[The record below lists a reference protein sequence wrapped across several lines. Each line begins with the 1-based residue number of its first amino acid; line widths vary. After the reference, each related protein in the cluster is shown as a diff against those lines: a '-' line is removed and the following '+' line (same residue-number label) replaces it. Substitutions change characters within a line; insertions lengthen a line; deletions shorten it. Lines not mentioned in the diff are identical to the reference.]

1 MRLIPVWSTQAPG
14 LPERALQAP
23 AEGWPRLVVDP
34 ARAPLE
40 DVAVGPAVVDV
51 VVEGA
56 AEVEEAVVAVV
67 DVVAVVEERRAFVH
81 TQPYPLRCFSIET
94 NFLFH
99 WAGANRCFVRLW
111 WWINKLQACLGCSII
126 PCTDGYGL

>member
-1 MRLIPVWSTQAPG
+1 MRLIPVWSTQALG

-51 VVEGA
+51 VAEGA
-56 AEVEEAVVAVV
+56 AEVEEAVVAAVAVSFVVPFCENLFGADCHKVV
-67 DVVAVVEERRAFVH
+67 DVVVVVEERRALIPNP
-81 TQPYPLRCFSIET
+81 TQCGVSR
-94 NFLFH
+94 
-99 WAGANRCFVRLW
+99 
-111 WWINKLQACLGCSII
+111 
-126 PCTDGYGL
+126 

>member
-1 MRLIPVWSTQAPG
+1 MRLTPVWSTQALD

-51 VVEGA
+51 VVDVVVEGA
-56 AEVEEAVVAVV
+56 AEVEEAVVAA
-67 DVVAVVEERRAFVH
+67 VAVGFLISF
-81 TQPYPLRCFSIET
+81 LRQSVWC
-94 NFLFH
+94 
-99 WAGANRCFVRLW
+99 
-111 WWINKLQACLGCSII
+111 
-126 PCTDGYGL
+126 

>member
-1 MRLIPVWSTQAPG
+1 MRLIPVWSTQALG

-23 AEGWPRLVVDP
+23 AEGWPRWVVDP

-56 AEVEEAVVAVV
+56 AEVEEAVVAV
-67 DVVAVVEERRAFVH
+67 
-81 TQPYPLRCFSIET
+81 S
-94 NFLFH
+94 FLVSF
-99 WAGANRCFVRLW
+99 L
-111 WWINKLQACLGCSII
+111 
-126 PCTDGYGL
+126 